1 MTAEIAT
8 PPATD
13 SYTALELRFS
23 LIAHRINARFTQI
36 ANKLLN
42 RQGIS
47 MYDSRILLFLLDRQ
61 EMRVGDLVEAMA
73 LPQSTMSHQL
83 KQLQIRRLIRR
94 RRSRRDNRSVVVTLT
109 PAGEEIARACE
120 RYSTAVQSRIIES
133 FTASEMDQFI
143 GLLQALFDILDV
155 ASFSPD
161 QSAADAPPPSKGT
174 RPVRRAPSRVRRK
187 PLADRSPAVTGKI
200 PQSGK

>member
-1 MTAEIAT
+1 MTAEVAT
-8 PPATD
+8 PQAPD

-83 KQLQIRRLIRR
+83 KQLQVRRLIRR

-133 FTASEMDQFI
+133 FTASETDQLI
-143 GLLQALFDILDV
+143 GLLQTLFGILDV

-161 QSAADAPPPSKGT
+161 QSAADASPPPKGM
-174 RPVRRAPSRVRRK
+174 RRVRGMPSRARRK
-187 PLADRSPAVTGKI
+187 PSADRGPTVPRKI
-200 PQSGK
+200 PQ

>member
-1 MTAEIAT
+1 MTAEVAT
-8 PPATD
+8 PQAPD

-47 MYDSRILLFLLDRQ
+47 MYDSRILLFLLDGQ

-83 KQLQIRRLIRR
+83 KQLQVRRLIRR

-133 FTASEMDQFI
+133 FTASETDQLI
-143 GLLQALFDILDV
+143 GLLQTLFGILDV

-161 QSAADAPPPSKGT
+161 QSAADAPPPSKE
-174 RPVRRAPSRVRRK
+174 VRRVRRVPSRARRK
-187 PLADRSPAVTGKI
+187 PSAGRDPTVPRKI
-200 PQSGK
+200 PQ